1 MYYLIDSLFYYIGMA
16 FITISVAKLI
26 RLKRFV
32 SSIQELEKALIIAIK
47 ILGVIYLFYVSLSL
61 YLSDFQLIKNGP
73 YYPYLFGISYIFIL
87 TQMFWVKKLAKSYL
101 FKFIAGF
108 SFIIEFEKFV
118 IILTS
123 LHRDYTSFNWL
134 YTSFLL
140 SKVIGFLITIF
151 VFFLIDRF
159 WLKNSK

>member
-1 MYYLIDSLFYYIGMA
+1 MQYLIDYLFYYIGMA

-32 SSIQELEKALIIAIK
+32 SSIKELEKALIIAIK

-61 YLSDFQLIKNGP
+61 YLLDFQLIKNGP

-87 TQMFWVKKLAKSYL
+87 TQLFWVKKLARSYL

-123 LHRDYTSFNWL
+123 LHRDYIPTSWQ
-134 YTSFLL
+134 YKSYFLDEI
-140 SKVIGFLITIF
+140 IGFLIIIF
-151 VFFLIDRF
+151 VLFLIDRF